1 MKLLKPLLILVLL
14 SQVGCMSFGK
24 KLKAFINGED
34 PEQKPKKTYTTYTD
48 NPNLMLAPK
57 REYKRTTRSSMEKDA
72 DLNSDSG
79 SLWVME
85 GQGAYLFSQ
94 NIVRMIGDALMIQLD
109 GEARTQVTTKVD
121 VIKTLLD
128 RFEKR
133 RNPPPVNNAQ
143 ANNNNQGDQQ
153 AGGQQQQA
161 QQNRAPANANQKK
174 DDFDVKTVPTRIV
187 ERTVDG
193 NYRVKGS
200 QPFMIGKR
208 EYKVIVTGIIK
219 AEDFND
225 EGVSST
231 KLLDP
236 KYDIVSNRKSV
247 VE

>member
-1 MKLLKPLLILVLL
+1 MRLLRPLLFLLLV
-14 SQVGCMSFGK
+14 SQIGCASFGQ

-34 PEQKPKKTYTTYTD
+34 PNQKPKKTYTTYSE
-48 NPNLMLAPK
+48 NPNLMMAPK
-57 REYKRTTRSSMEKDA
+57 RQYKRTTRSSLEKDA
-72 DLNSDSG
+72 NLNSSSG

-94 NIVRMIGDALMIQLD
+94 NIVRMIGDSLMIQLD

-128 RFEKR
+128 RFEQR
-133 RNPPPVNNAQ
+133 RNPKPVNNNQ
-143 ANNNNQGDQQ
+143 AGNNQQQ
-153 AGGQQQQA
+153 DGGNQQQA
-161 QQNRAPANANQKK
+161 QQNNRAPAAAAQQKQ
-174 DDFDVKTVPTRIV
+174 DDFEVKTVPTRIV

>member
-1 MKLLKPLLILVLL
+1 MKLIKLSLFLIII

-34 PEQKPKKTYTTYTD
+34 AVAKPKQTYTTYSD
-48 NPNLMLAPK
+48 NPNLMNAPK
-57 REYKRTTRSSMEKDA
+57 REYKRTTRSSLENDA
-72 DLNSDSG
+72 NLNSNSG

-94 NIVRMIGDALMIQLD
+94 NIVRMIGDSLMIQLD

-121 VIKTLLD
+121 VIKTLLQ
-128 RFEKR
+128 RYEQR
-133 RNPPPVNNAQ
+133 LNPKPVNNNLARNAQ
-143 ANNNNQGDQQ
+143 QSAE
-153 AGGQQQQA
+153 APV
-161 QQNRAPANANQKK
+161 QNRAPAAATPTAAKQ
-174 DDFDVKTVPTRIV
+174 DDFEVKTVPTRIV

-219 AEDFND
+219 TEDFND

-247 VE
+247 VQ

>member
-1 MKLLKPLLILVLL
+1 MSVVKLILISILI

-34 PEQKPKKTYTTYTD
+34 PEVKPKKSYTTYSD
-48 NPNLMLAPK
+48 NPNMMTAPK
-57 REYKRTTRSSMEKDA
+57 RQYKRTTRSSLEKDA
-72 DLNSDSG
+72 NLNSNSG

-128 RFEKR
+128 RYEQR
-133 RNPPPVNNAQ
+133 RNPKPVTNNQ
-143 ANNNNQGDQQ
+143 ANNNNQQPQ
-153 AGGQQQQA
+153 ANAPQA
-161 QQNRAPANANQKK
+161 QQNRAPANAATKK
-174 DDFDVKTVPTRIV
+174 DDGFEVKTVPTRIV